1 MGRRSSH
8 QGRTFRFESPLAIA
22 ANEFIADKDTDTYRG
37 FHMERVGTREL
48 EILSDDLDVAT
59 NMRTQ
64 IMRTVP
70 GIKLPRI
77 VRGLVPNGKVEFVDT
92 RRYEEGS
99 QKRTPFVQEFTTVNN
114 ITKHS
119 IVRGTIT
126 VEATGRDTCV
136 VVGQGVCSVTLRGV
150 GGLIE
155 NIVVDG
161 IKKSYEELPRIVDE
175 WKVYKQANGIVTEV
189 HTEPE
194 LTKSKSW
201 LERVMSRTA
210 SSASLAQSFHS
221 AKDLLPPAA
230 DALEDEN
237 DAEKLVPPA
246 KVNIRRKKRVSIFAC
261 CTSASATEEEEVV
274 DTDMFRTAREETSR
288 QLAT

>member
-22 ANEFIADKDTDTYRG
+22 AKEFISDKDTDAYRG

-48 EILSDDLDVAT
+48 EILRDDLDVET

-99 QKRTPFVQEFTTVNN
+99 QKLTPFVQEFTTVNN

-119 IVRGTIT
+119 IVRGTIS
-126 VEATGRDTCV
+126 VEATGANTCV

-150 GGLIE
+150 GGLLE

-161 IKKSYEELPRIVDE
+161 IKKSYDELPRIVDE
-175 WKVYKQANGIVTEV
+175 WKAFKEANGIVTAVE
-189 HTEPE
+189 TEAE

-201 LERVMSRTA
+201 LDRVMSRTE
-210 SSASLAQSFHS
+210 SSASLVPSFHS
-221 AKDLLPPAA
+221 AKSILPPAE
-230 DALEDEN
+230 DAVEDED
-237 DAEKLVPPA
+237 DAEDLVPPVTV
-246 KVNIRRKKRVSIFAC
+246 KIQRKKRVSIFAC
-261 CTSASATEEEEVV
+261 CTSTSATEEEEVV